1 MIEWINRKWYIH
13 KMEYKLA
20 IKSLQSFLQVKTDE
34 NDHEIM

>member
-13 KMEYKLA
+13 KMEYKLV
-20 IKSLQSFLQVKTDE
+20 IKSQKIFWKKTDE